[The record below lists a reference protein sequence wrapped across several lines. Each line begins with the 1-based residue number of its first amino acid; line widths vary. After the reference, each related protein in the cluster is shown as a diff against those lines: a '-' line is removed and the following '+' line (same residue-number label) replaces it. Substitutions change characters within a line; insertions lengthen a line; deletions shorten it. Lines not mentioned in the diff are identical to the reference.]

1 MSGHGIYLYSDGV
14 RYDGEYVD
22 DKKDGFGVYYWTD
35 GRKYEGWW
43 YKGKQHGLGQY
54 VDSTKK
60 TLKFGLWEHGKRVRW
75 FDDTEVQ
82 LINKKQLNFTSYFT
96 EEESSNAL
104 RMNAV
109 FTRPESYDRALAQ
122 VKKVLNI

>member
-22 DKKDGFGVYYWTD
+22 DKKDGYGVYYWTD

-43 YKGKQHGLGQY
+43 HKGKQHGLGQY

-109 FTRPESYDRALAQ
+109 FTRPDSYDRALAQ

>member
-43 YKGKQHGLGQY
+43 HKGKQHGLGQY

>member
-109 FTRPESYDRALAQ
+109 FTRPESLG
-122 VKKVLNI
+122 

>member
-22 DKKDGFGVYYWTD
+22 DKKDGFGIYYWTD

-43 YKGKQHGLGQY
+43 FKGKQHGLGQY
-54 VDSTKK
+54 IDSTKK

-82 LINKKQLNFTSYFT
+82 LINKKQLNFTSYFA
-96 EEESSNAL
+96 EEESSKAL

-109 FTRPESYDRALAQ
+109 FTRPENYDRALAQ